1 MLGLG
6 TAAIGRPQYIN
17 IKSSPS
23 QGDFNL
29 YDFSKKG
36 KNILTEA
43 YNNGIRYFDTAPGYG
58 IAENIIL
65 EWIAEFQPTDIS
77 VSTKWGYTY
86 VANFE
91 PSATVH
97 EVKEHSLLKLN
108 EQWKVSKKLLPHLHI
123 YQIHSATLDSGV
135 LTNEAVLNRLH
146 ELKNKYKINIGL
158 SASGEYQNEIIEKA
172 LSIHVNNQPLFDSFQ
187 VTYNVFNQHLLNIIK
202 LFRKLDKKLIVKE
215 ALANG
220 RVFPNNKFPNYNNI
234 YLVLDALA
242 TKYKV
247 GIDAI
252 ALRFCEDT
260 LKPFAVLSGASLAS
274 QLISNLE
281 VSKFELLDTEIEQ
294 LKALAVSPKLY
305 WEERKLLE
313 WN

>member
-17 IKSSPS
+17 IKSSPFK
-23 QGDFNL
+23 GDFNID
-29 YDFSKKG
+29 DFSKKG
-36 KNILTEA
+36 KHILTEA
-43 YNNGIRYFDTAPGYG
+43 YNKGIRYFDTAPGYG

-65 EWIAEFQPTDIS
+65 EWIAEFQPKDIRI
-77 VSTKWGYTY
+77 STKWGYTY

-97 EVKEHSLLKLN
+97 EVKEHSLRKLN
-108 EQWKVSKKLLPHLHI
+108 EQWEVSKRLLPHLNL

-146 ELKNKYKINIGL
+146 ELKKKYSINIGL

-172 LSIHVNNQPLFDSFQ
+172 LSIQINNQPLFDSFQ
-187 VTYNVFNQHLLNIIK
+187 VTYNVFNQHLLNIIN
-202 LFRKLDKKLIVKE
+202 LFNKLDKKLIVKE

-220 RVFPNNKFPNYNNI
+220 RVFPNNKFSNYNSI

-247 GIDAI
+247 GVDAI

-260 LKPFAVLSGASLAS
+260 LKPYAVLSGASLTS

-281 VSKFELLDTEIEQ
+281 VSKFELLENEIEQ
-294 LKALAVSPKLY
+294 LKSLAVSPRAY
-305 WEERKLLE
+305 WEERQLLE

>member
-1 MLGLG
+1 MIGLG

-17 IKSSPS
+17 IRENSNVKT
-23 QGDFNL
+23 FNKL
-29 YDFSKKG
+29 EFSKEGKAMLTQAYQKG
-36 KNILTEA
+36 V
-43 YNNGIRYFDTAPGYG
+43 RHFDTAPGYG
-58 IAENIIL
+58 MAEQILL
-65 EWIAEFQPTDIS
+65 EWIEEFQPNDVKI
-77 VSTKWGYTY
+77 STKWGYTY
-86 VANFE
+86 VADFD
-91 PSATVH
+91 PYAIVH
-97 EVKEHSLLKLN
+97 EVKEHSLSKLN
-108 EQWKVSKKLLPHLHI
+108 QQWETSKKFLPYLNI

-135 LTNEAVLNRLH
+135 LENEAVLNRLY
-146 ELKNKYKINIGL
+146 ELKNTYKINIGL
-158 SASGEYQNEIIEKA
+158 STSGEYQNEIIEKA
-172 LSIHVNNQPLFDSFQ
+172 LSIQVNNQPLFDSFQ
-187 VTYNVFNQHLLNIIK
+187 VTYNIFNQHLLKIMK
-202 LFRKLDKKLIVKE
+202 LLRELDKKLIVKE

>member
-1 MLGLG
+1 MIGLG

-17 IKSSPS
+17 IRENSNVKT
-23 QGDFNL
+23 FNKTE
-29 YDFSKKG
+29 FSIEG
-36 KNILTEA
+36 KVMLTQA
-43 YNNGIRYFDTAPGYG
+43 YQKGIRHFDTAPGYG
-58 IAENIIL
+58 MAEQILL
-65 EWIAEFQPTDIS
+65 EWIEEFQPIDVKI
-77 VSTKWGYTY
+77 STKWGYTY
-86 VANFE
+86 VANFDS
-91 PSATVH
+91 SAIVH
-97 EVKEHSLLKLN
+97 EVKEHSLSKLN
-108 EQWKVSKKLLPHLHI
+108 QQWETSKKFLPYLNI

-135 LTNEAVLNRLH
+135 LENEAVLDRLY
-146 ELKNKYKINIGL
+146 ELKNKYKITIGL
-158 SASGEYQNEIIEKA
+158 STSGEYQNEIIKKA
-172 LSIHVNNQPLFDSFQ
+172 LSIQVNNEPLFDSFQ
-187 VTYNVFNQHLLNIIK
+187 VTYNIFNQQLLNIIK
-202 LFRKLDKKLIVKE
+202 LLSQLGKKLIIKE

-242 TKYKV
+242 AKYKV

-260 LKPFAVLSGASLAS
+260 LKPYAVLSGASIAS

-281 VSKFELLDTEIEQ
+281 VSKFELLENEIEQ
-294 LKALAVSPKLY
+294 LKSLAVSPREY